1 MDNVI
6 VYVGPGFSPDE
17 SQKIMN
23 ILRMRSVMVTTDQAC
38 ATIVILPGEQ
48 NLDEIFDQIQEF
60 TIPPRLVDMFP
71 QDIDI
76 IVPKPKQKPK
86 TFTRN
91 YPVKQF
97 DKTKQNYRQ
106 RFLTRTRCK

>member
-6 VYVGPGFSPDE
+6 VYVGSGFSHDE
-17 SQKIMN
+17 SNRIMKM
-23 ILRMRSVMVTTDQAC
+23 LRMLNLKVTTDKAC
-38 ATIVILPGEQ
+38 ATIVILPDNK
-48 NLDEIFDQIQEF
+48 NLDEIFAQILPEHL
-60 TIPPRLVDMFP
+60 IDILPKN
-71 QDIDI
+71 IDI

-86 TFTRN
+86 TFTHN